1 MIRSIIFGVAIVGM
15 LIRCQPVPSDSELN
29 QDLVVQTDYDETA
42 NFSAYA
48 TYTLTLDT
56 LGLISNNI
64 RDTLILGE
72 YARAVTSKINSN
84 LTSRGYSRVNKSQNP
99 DLGVTAFIVNDF
111 NVFQTISYPRYG
123 GGFYSPY
130 YGYYYPVVNTY
141 ASNSALLILQ
151 LADLKKKN
159 TSNQFRV
166 VWSCYIGDII
176 SSVDPFPKSLEAVDQ
191 AFLQT
196 PSLKR

>member
-1 MIRSIIFGVAIVGM
+1 MIRLILLAIGMVGI
-15 LIRCQPVPSDSELN
+15 LTCCQPVPSDDELN

-42 NFSAYA
+42 DFRSY
-48 TYTLTLDT
+48 TTFTLTMDT
-56 LGLISNNI
+56 LGLISNNL
-64 RDTLILGE
+64 RDTLILGD
-72 YARAVTSKINSN
+72 YAQAITSKIRTN
-84 LTSRGYSRVNKSQNP
+84 LNGRGYSMVGKSQNP

-151 LADLKKKN
+151 LTDLKKKN
-159 TSNQFRV
+159 SQNQFQV
-166 VWSCYIGDII
+166 VWSCYIGDIL
-176 SSVDPFPKSLEAVDQ
+176 SSVDPFPKSVEAVDQ
-191 AFLQT
+191 AFVQS
-196 PSLKR
+196 PIIGR